1 MSTAPDVEDGVR
13 AARGGAEALRQLAGR
28 CALVEAELVEGRW
41 PRRADRQL
49 RDALRSVVA
58 AARRSL
64 DDPAHGVAPRREGP
78 TPAVVVDAGAW
89 TPLGGDGHRFSVL
102 GSRLVV
108 NGAELGLLAIEV
120 EELADARQRAAF
132 ADDAA
137 ALASML
143 ESFDVGTSRYAT
155 AHIAPVDAPE
165 RSARYALFAAPLPEP
180 AARTHG
186 GA

>member
-1 MSTAPDVEDGVR
+1 MSTAPDVEDAVR
-13 AARGGAEALRQLAGR
+13 PTAGEDLRQLAGR

-49 RDALRSVVA
+49 RDALRSVVE

-64 DDPAHGVAPRREGP
+64 DEVRNEVAGRGGP
-78 TPAVVVDAGAW
+78 TSTVAVKGASW
-89 TPLGGDGHRFSVL
+89 APMGGAAHRFSIL

-108 NGAELGLLAIEV
+108 NGAELGILAIEV
-120 EELADARQRAAF
+120 EELADGRLRAAS

-137 ALASML
+137 ALDAML
-143 ESFDVGTSRYAT
+143 ESFDVGGSRYAT
-155 AHIAPVDAPE
+155 ACLTPGDAPE

-180 AARTHG
+180 APRAQESV
-186 GA
+186 